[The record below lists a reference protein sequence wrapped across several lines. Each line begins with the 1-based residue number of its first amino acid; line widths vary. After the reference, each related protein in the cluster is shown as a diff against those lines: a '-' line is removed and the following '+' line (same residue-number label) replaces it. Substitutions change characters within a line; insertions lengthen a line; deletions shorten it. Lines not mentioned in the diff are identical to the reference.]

1 MRIIAALAA
10 LVLLA
15 GCSSSGGT
23 RHTRSTTPTGAP
35 SATTAASTTTAPTTT
50 TAPGTPASTPTSPG
64 SAFSASTAPALQ
76 HLVIVMEEN
85 HSYSD
90 IVGNSNAPYINEL
103 MSQGAS
109 LTDFFAITH
118 PSQPN
123 YVALFSGSTQGLTDD
138 SCPHTFRGTNLGSE
152 LRAAHRSFAGYS
164 EGLPYAGYLGCSS
177 GSYARK
183 HVPWTDFSDL
193 PGSVNQPLSALPSD
207 YALLPTVSFVIPNL
221 DHDMHDGTIAQG
233 DTWLHAH
240 LGGYVTWARTH
251 DSALIVTWD
260 EDDHSENNQIPT
272 VVVGAHVRT
281 MHYTQHADHYSMLRT
296 VEWLFGLPALGA
308 SANRTPITGIWT
320 S

>member
-1 MRIIAALAA
+1 MRIFAALAA

-23 RHTRSTTPTGAP
+23 RHTRSATLPSAP
-35 SATTAASTTTAPTTT
+35 STSTAPSTTTAPS
-50 TAPGTPASTPTSPG
+50 TPASTPTSPG
-64 SAFSASTAPALQ
+64 SGFRASTGPALQ

-90 IVGNSNAPYINEL
+90 IAGNSSAPYLNEL
-103 MSQGAS
+103 MAQGAS

-123 YVALFSGSTQGLTDD
+123 YVALFSGSTHGLTDD
-138 SCPHTFRGTNLGSE
+138 SCPHTFNAANLGSE
-152 LRAAHRSFAGYS
+152 LRAAHRSFRGYS
-164 EGLPYAGYLGCSS
+164 EGLPNAGYQGCSS

-183 HVPWTDFSDL
+183 HVPWTDFPDL

-207 YALLPTVSFVIPNL
+207 YALLPTVSFVIPDL

-233 DTWLHAH
+233 DTWLRAH

-281 MHYTQHADHYSMLRT
+281 MHYAQHADHYSMLRT
-296 VEWLFGLPALGA
+296 LEWLFGLPALGA